1 MTEIVAIDGPASVG
15 KSSLAKKLADKFKCP
30 VLDSGRLYRSV
41 ALEMLINNI
50 KQDNKKGILNCVNKI
65 DSNLKSKNI
74 FSNEVSRLS
83 AKISTKKYLRESLK
97 QYQLDFP
104 KKYAKGNRL
113 VICVGRDIATVIFPK
128 AKYKIF
134 LFADA
139 RVRAERRYLQI
150 KKNGKSVSFKSVL
163 KEINNRDKMD
173 LNRKIAPLRPAVNS
187 YFIDT
192 SKINITQAL
201 NMVNKLILK

>member
-1 MTEIVAIDGPASVG
+1 M
-15 KSSLAKKLADKFKCP
+15 
-30 VLDSGRLYRSV
+30 
-41 ALEMLINNI
+41 
-50 KQDNKKGILNCVNKI
+50 
-65 DSNLKSKNI
+65 
-74 FSNEVSRLS
+74 
-83 AKISTKKYLRESLK
+83 
-97 QYQLDFP
+97 
-104 KKYAKGNRL
+104 
-113 VICVGRDIATVIFPK
+113 ICVGRDIATVIFPK